1 MFIAAVIIPFYVL
14 AIIAMCYMDTVFKAI
29 MFFVLLLIATFVLFL
44 FINYPMQS
52 VFTVIGLM
60 AMFAFKP
67 KD

>member
-1 MFIAAVIIPFYVL
+1 MFITAVIIPFYIF
-14 AIIAMCYMDTVFKAI
+14 AIVSMCYMDTVFKSV

-52 VFTVIGLM
+52 AIVVICFI
-60 AMFAFKP
+60 AMFAFKF